1 MEVGYITQYIDVAQL
16 ALYLFWLFFVF
27 LVLYLNK
34 ESRREGFPLR
44 YNENDRGA
52 PSTDHKVPA
61 AKTYELLNGET
72 VHLPSGKN
80 DDHRELNAKPLG
92 PWPGAPLVPNGDAMI
107 DGLGAAAW
115 VERADHPDMTIEG
128 EPRIMPLSSLPPEE
142 YFIPSMST
150 DPHGLDVRA
159 CDGVV
164 VGKISDIMLD
174 RMEMLPR
181 YYKVAL
187 NSGKTVLLPM
197 MYMTLRRNS
206 LRVTDTDTPLTERL
220 IDGRKKEVRVA
231 SLNSAQ
237 FENVPL
243 CANESVVTLL
253 EEDKI
258 QAYYGGA
265 HVYGSPQRTESFI

>member
-44 YNENDRGA
+44 YHENDKGA
-52 PSTDHKVPA
+52 PNTDYKVPE

-80 DDHRELNAKPLG
+80 DDHRELNATPLAA
-92 PWPGAPLVPNGDAMI
+92 WPGAPLVPNGDAMI
-107 DGLGAAAW
+107 DGLGPAAW
-115 VERADHPDMTIEG
+115 AERADHPDMTPDG
-128 EPRIMPLSSLPPEE
+128 GPRIVPLSTLPPEE
-142 YFIPSMST
+142 FFVAKKST
-150 DPHGLDVRA
+150 NPTGMDVRA

-164 VGKISDIMLD
+164 VGKIVDIMLD

-181 YYKVAL
+181 YYQVAL

-197 MYMTLRRNS
+197 MYMTMKRKA
-206 LRVTDTDTPLTERL
+206 RVTDPDGSLTERL
-220 IDGRKKEVRVA
+220 IDGREKEVRVV

-237 FENVPL
+237 FENVPQ
-243 CANESVVTLL
+243 CASDSVVTLL

-265 HVYGSPQRTESFI
+265 HVYGSPERTQSFI

>member
-16 ALYLFWLFFVF
+16 ALYLFWLFFVL

-44 YNENDRGA
+44 FHENDIGA
-52 PSTDHKVPA
+52 PSTEYKTPSP
-61 AKTYELLNGET
+61 KTYKLFDGET
-72 VHLPSGKN
+72 VQLPSGKN

-115 VERADHPDMTIEG
+115 VERSDHPDKTPEG
-128 EPRIMPLSSLPPEE
+128 GPRIVPLSSLSSDE
-142 YFIPSMST
+142 FFVAKNST
-150 DPHGLDVRA
+150 DPRGMDVRA

-164 VGKISDIMLD
+164 VGKISEIMLD
-174 RMEMLPR
+174 RMEMLAR
-181 YYKVAL
+181 YYRVTL
-187 NSGKTVLLPM
+187 NSGKNVLLPM
-197 MYMTLRRNS
+197 MYMTMKRKAQAPVEGS
-206 LRVTDTDTPLTERL
+206 LAERL
-220 IDGRKKEVRVA
+220 IDGREKEVRVV

-243 CANESVVTLL
+243 CASDAVVTLL

-265 HVYGSPQRTESFI
+265 HVYGSPARTEPFI

>member
-44 YNENDRGA
+44 YDENDRGA

-61 AKTYELLNGET
+61 PKTYELLNGET

-80 DDHRELNAKPLG
+80 DDHRELNATPIG
-92 PWPGAPLVPNGDAMI
+92 PWPGAPLVPNGDAMK

-115 VERADHPDMTIEG
+115 AERADHPDMTTEG
-128 EPRIMPLSSLPPEE
+128 EPRIVPLSTLPPEE
-142 YFIPSMST
+142 FFVAKMST
-150 DPHGLDVRA
+150 DPHGMDVRA

-164 VGKISDIMLD
+164 VGKIADIMLD

-181 YYKVAL
+181 YYQVAL

-197 MYMTLRRNS
+197 MYMTLKRKSHAPAEGTMN
-206 LRVTDTDTPLTERL
+206 ERM
-220 IDGRKKEVRVA
+220 IDGRKKEVRVV

-243 CANESVVTLL
+243 CANNSVVTLL

-265 HVYGSPQRTESFI
+265 HVYGSPERTDSFI

>member
-16 ALYLFWLFFVF
+16 ALYVFWLFFVL

-44 YNENDRGA
+44 FNDNDRGA
-52 PSTDHKVPA
+52 PNTEYKVPEPKA
-61 AKTYELLNGET
+61 YELLNGET

-80 DDHRELNAKPLG
+80 DDHLELNATPLG
-92 PWPGAPLVPNGDAMI
+92 PWTGAPLVPNGDPMI

-115 VERADHPDMTIEG
+115 VERSDHPDMTPHG
-128 EPRIMPLSSLPPEE
+128 EPRIVPLGSLDPEE
-142 YFIPSMST
+142 FFIPKNSL
-150 DPHGLDVRA
+150 DPRGMDVRA

-164 VGKISDIMLD
+164 VGQITEIMLD

-181 YYKVAL
+181 YYQLAL
-187 NSGKTVLLPM
+187 NSGKSVLLPM
-197 MYMTLRRNS
+197 MYMTYRRRRS
-206 LRVTDTDTPLTERL
+206 PPLEGSIHERL
-220 IDGRKKEVRVA
+220 IDGRGKEVRVA
-231 SLNSAQ
+231 SLNAAQ
-237 FENVPL
+237 FENVPT
-243 CANESVVTLL
+243 CASSEVITLL

-265 HVYGSPQRTESFI
+265 HVYGSRKRAEPFI